1 MKNIRTT
8 LARFRLLN
16 SVLLLILMLIALK
29 VTPVV
34 HAQGCDWVCSG
45 WTAQSGC
52 TSCSWC
58 CVQASGGFACEKK
71 QNSDCGTGGPSKEL
85 ID

>member
-1 MKNIRTT
+1 MTNFRS
-8 LARFRLLN
+8 AFGHFRLLN
-16 SVLLLILMLIALK
+16 SVLVLGLMLVALS

-34 HAQGCDWVCSG
+34 RAEECAWVCSG

-52 TSCSWC
+52 TTCNWC
-58 CVQASGGFACEKK
+58 CVEGGNYSCKRVV
-71 QNSDCGTGGPSKEL
+71 NNDCDTGGPSQPL